1 MGVSDRLP
9 LGVLLDHLL
18 TGAPGTEPLDS
29 VAAAFAAHRRV
40 TARCAD
46 SIDAAVLGGWAADR
60 LGYAF
65 LAGYQEALR
74 ALLPGLPSAALVSLA
89 ATEAGG
95 AHPAAI
101 ETALRPD
108 GPGWTVSGTKT
119 FATLGSEADALV
131 VIASAGPGAD
141 GRNTLRTA
149 MVDPRGPG
157 VRAEPLPA
165 TPFAPEIPHAVLTFT
180 EAPAVPLLGDG
191 YADHLKPF
199 RTFEDAHVLAATLG
213 LLIRVAR
220 DSGWPPATVQRLLG
234 AVAAVRGLGLGRPS
248 GSPAVPAGPPDP
260 VLAVAKSPAV
270 HIALAGTLD
279 LVDQLL
285 AEIGSLWNSADPAVQ
300 ERWERDRRLLNTAER
315 VRALRT
321 SAAWQAIARR

>member
-1 MGVSDRLP
+1 M
-9 LGVLLDHLL
+9 LLDHLL
-18 TGAPGTEPLDS
+18 TGAPGGDPLDS
-29 VAAAFAAHRRV
+29 VAAAWSAHRLV

-46 SIDAAVLGGWAADR
+46 TIDAAVLGGWAADR

-65 LAGYQEALR
+65 VAGYQEALR

-95 AHPAAI
+95 AHPAVI
-101 ETALRPD
+101 ETALRPRGD
-108 GPGWTVSGTKT
+108 GWTVSGTKT
-119 FATLGSEADALV
+119 FATLGTEADVLV
-131 VIASAGPGAD
+131 VVASAGPGAD
-141 GRNTLRTA
+141 GRNTVRTA

-157 VRAEPLPA
+157 VRAEPLPP
-165 TPFAPEIPHAVLTFT
+165 TPFAPEIPHAVLTLT
-180 EAPAVPLLGDG
+180 DAPAVPLLGDG

-213 LLIRVAR
+213 QLVRVAR
-220 DSGWPPATVQRLLG
+220 QAGWPPAMVQRLLG
-234 AVAAVRGLGLGRPS
+234 AVAEVRGLGLGRPS
-248 GSPAVPAGPPDP
+248 GAPAVPAGPPDP

-285 AEIGSLWNSADPAVQ
+285 AQIGSLWNSADPVVR

-321 SAAWQAIARR
+321 SAAWQAIARG